1 MLFNIRLFSKVISL
15 SWLNFKLQ
23 TQLIFVAVGVV
34 SLSVSGL
41 FYSSINFIQQE
52 AIITEKKFALD
63 ISTLLAA
70 NIIPFLNEK
79 NYQEIF
85 PLCERFYKNSPNIR
99 YVALFDKAQ
108 QKIYS
113 VPFSFLDLKRSSFDF
128 NPIIKDLLEY
138 NTTKI
143 RLVSR
148 GNFLGFL
155 IVGITSNQNILTSSR
170 IIRLIILVVFL
181 ILWFTLITV
190 TFFNALTI
198 TQPIK
203 ELSQGVKSIAAGNF
217 AQTIDLFFAGE
228 LGDLIIQF
236 NEMGKKLQTYD
247 EKNIEKLMNE
257 KTKLENLVLTIADGA
272 LLLDTN
278 LRILLINSAA
288 IEIFGWKK
296 KKQLIGTN
304 LWAHLP
310 KPLQKKMYQGLEKI
324 ILTFSPTVFYGE
336 FYEFSYKYSRGP
348 KKSVRVFLRLV
359 YDSQSTN
366 KKPKGVAITIQD
378 NSKEVE
384 LEQTQKR
391 LISNISHEL
400 RTPLFNIK
408 SFIETIREYNYSLS
422 TRQKKDFLLTISN
435 ESNRLTRL
443 VNNILNISKTDAKK
457 IRLLNKVDLTKL
469 VFEVIRSYQLVSKE
483 KRIELVTNF
492 NLNSPYIQG
501 NFDFLTQVFINI
513 VGNALKFNFE
523 KGEILIRL
531 YNIKSHTTPK
541 IRVEIIDTGVG
552 IPSSFKKT
560 IFCRFV
566 RVESGIHKL
575 KGTGLGLSIVENIL
589 AEHNSQIY
597 LVTKQKVGSIFWFD
611 LNLLEVKK

>member
-52 AIITEKKFALD
+52 SIITEKKFAFD

-143 RLVSR
+143 RLVSK

-217 AQTIDLFFAGE
+217 SQTIDLFFAGE

-247 EKNIEKLMNE
+247 EKN
-257 KTKLENLVLTIADGA
+257 
-272 LLLDTN
+272 
-278 LRILLINSAA
+278 
-288 IEIFGWKK
+288 
-296 KKQLIGTN
+296 
-304 LWAHLP
+304 
-310 KPLQKKMYQGLEKI
+310 
-324 ILTFSPTVFYGE
+324 
-336 FYEFSYKYSRGP
+336 
-348 KKSVRVFLRLV
+348 
-359 YDSQSTN
+359 
-366 KKPKGVAITIQD
+366 
-378 NSKEVE
+378 
-384 LEQTQKR
+384 
-391 LISNISHEL
+391 
-400 RTPLFNIK
+400 
-408 SFIETIREYNYSLS
+408 
-422 TRQKKDFLLTISN
+422 
-435 ESNRLTRL
+435 
-443 VNNILNISKTDAKK
+443 
-457 IRLLNKVDLTKL
+457 
-469 VFEVIRSYQLVSKE
+469 
-483 KRIELVTNF
+483 
-492 NLNSPYIQG
+492 
-501 NFDFLTQVFINI
+501 
-513 VGNALKFNFE
+513 
-523 KGEILIRL
+523 
-531 YNIKSHTTPK
+531 
-541 IRVEIIDTGVG
+541 
-552 IPSSFKKT
+552 
-560 IFCRFV
+560 
-566 RVESGIHKL
+566 
-575 KGTGLGLSIVENIL
+575 
-589 AEHNSQIY
+589 
-597 LVTKQKVGSIFWFD
+597 
-611 LNLLEVKK
+611 

>member
-52 AIITEKKFALD
+52 SIITEKKFAFD

-143 RLVSR
+143 RLVSK

-310 KPLQKKMYQGLEKI
+310 KPLQKKMYQSLEKI

-359 YDSQSTN
+359 YDSNSTN

-457 IRLLNKVDLTKL
+457 IRLLDKVDLTKL

-483 KRIELVTNF
+483 KKIALVTNF
-492 NLNSPYIQG
+492 NLNSPFIKG

-531 YNIKSHTTPK
+531 YNIKSYTASK

-560 IFCRFV
+560 IFSRFV

>member
-1 MLFNIRLFSKVISL
+1 MLFNIRLFSKFISL

-23 TQLIFVAVGVV
+23 TQLILVAVGVV

-113 VPFSFLDLKRSSFDF
+113 VPFSFLDLERSSFDF

-143 RLVSR
+143 RLVSK

-217 AQTIDLFFAGE
+217 TQTIDLFFAGE

-310 KPLQKKMYQGLEKI
+310 KPLQKKMYQSLEKI

-359 YDSQSTN
+359 YDSNSTN

-457 IRLLNKVDLTKL
+457 IRLLDKVDLTKL

-483 KRIELVTNF
+483 KRIKLVTNF
-492 NLNSPYIQG
+492 NLNAPYIQG

-531 YNIKSHTTPK
+531 YNIKSYTAPK

-552 IPSSFKKT
+552 IPVSFKKT
-560 IFCRFV
+560 IFRRFV

>member
-1 MLFNIRLFSKVISL
+1 MLFNIRLFSKFISL

-23 TQLIFVAVGVV
+23 TQLILVAVGVV

-113 VPFSFLDLKRSSFDF
+113 VPFSFLDLERSSFDF

-143 RLVSR
+143 RLVSK

-217 AQTIDLFFAGE
+217 TQTIDLFFAGE

-310 KPLQKKMYQGLEKI
+310 KPLQKKMYQSLEKI

-359 YDSQSTN
+359 YDSNSTN

-457 IRLLNKVDLTKL
+457 IRLLDKVDLTKL

-483 KRIELVTNF
+483 KRIKLVTNF
-492 NLNSPYIQG
+492 NLNSPFIKG

-531 YNIKSHTTPK
+531 YNIKSYTAPK

-552 IPSSFKKT
+552 IPVSFKKT
-560 IFCRFV
+560 IFRRFV

>member
-52 AIITEKKFALD
+52 SIITEKKFAFD

-113 VPFSFLDLKRSSFDF
+113 VPFSFLDLERSSFDF

-143 RLVSR
+143 RLVSK

-217 AQTIDLFFAGE
+217 TQTIDLFFAGE

-310 KPLQKKMYQGLEKI
+310 KPLQKKMYQSLEKI

-359 YDSQSTN
+359 YDSNSTN

-457 IRLLNKVDLTKL
+457 IRLLDKVDLTKL

-483 KRIELVTNF
+483 KKIALVTNF
-492 NLNSPYIQG
+492 NLNSPFIKG

-531 YNIKSHTTPK
+531 YNIKSYTASK

>member
-52 AIITEKKFALD
+52 SIITEKKFAFD

-143 RLVSR
+143 RLVSK

-217 AQTIDLFFAGE
+217 SQTIDLFFAGE

-310 KPLQKKMYQGLEKI
+310 KPLQKKMYQSLEKI

-336 FYEFSYKYSRGP
+336 FYEFSYKSSRGP

-359 YDSQSTN
+359 YDRKSTN

-435 ESNRLTRL
+435 ESNRLARL
-443 VNNILNISKTDAKK
+443 VNNILNISKIDAKK
-457 IRLLNKVDLTKL
+457 IRLLDKVDLTKL

-483 KRIELVTNF
+483 KRIKLVTNF
-492 NLNSPYIQG
+492 NLNAPYIQG

-531 YNIKSHTTPK
+531 YNITSYTAPK

-560 IFCRFV
+560 IFSRFV

>member
-1 MLFNIRLFSKVISL
+1 MLFNIRLFSKFISL

-23 TQLIFVAVGVV
+23 TQLILVAVGVV

-52 AIITEKKFALD
+52 TLITEKRFAFD

-99 YVALFDKAQ
+99 YVVLFDKTQ
-108 QKIYS
+108 QKLYS
-113 VPFSFLDLKRSSFDF
+113 VPFSSSDLRKSSFDF
-128 NPIIKDLLEY
+128 SPNIKGLLEY

-143 RLVSR
+143 RLVSK

-155 IVGITSNQNILTSSR
+155 IVGVTSNQNVLTNSR
-170 IIRLIILVVFL
+170 VMRLIILVAFL
-181 ILWFTLITV
+181 ILWFTLVMV

-217 AQTIDLFFAGE
+217 KQTIDLFFAGE

-310 KPLQKKMYQGLEKI
+310 KPLQKKMYQSLEKI
-324 ILTFSPTVFYGE
+324 ILTLHPTLFYGE
-336 FYEFSYKYSRGP
+336 FYEFSYKYSRGS
-348 KKSVRVFLRLV
+348 KKSVRVFLRIV
-359 YDSQSTN
+359 YDTKSAN

-378 NSKEVE
+378 NSKEFE
-384 LEQTQKR
+384 LEQAQKR

-443 VNNILNISKTDAKK
+443 VNNILNIS
-457 IRLLNKVDLTKL
+457 
-469 VFEVIRSYQLVSKE
+469 
-483 KRIELVTNF
+483 
-492 NLNSPYIQG
+492 
-501 NFDFLTQVFINI
+501 
-513 VGNALKFNFE
+513 
-523 KGEILIRL
+523 
-531 YNIKSHTTPK
+531 
-541 IRVEIIDTGVG
+541 
-552 IPSSFKKT
+552 
-560 IFCRFV
+560 
-566 RVESGIHKL
+566 
-575 KGTGLGLSIVENIL
+575 
-589 AEHNSQIY
+589 
-597 LVTKQKVGSIFWFD
+597 
-611 LNLLEVKK
+611 

>member
-52 AIITEKKFALD
+52 SIITEKKFAFD

-217 AQTIDLFFAGE
+217 TQTIDLFFAGE

-336 FYEFSYKYSRGP
+336 FYEFSYKSSRGP

-359 YDSQSTN
+359 YDSNSTN

-457 IRLLNKVDLTKL
+457 IRLLDKVDLTKL

-483 KRIELVTNF
+483 KKIALVTNF
-492 NLNSPYIQG
+492 NLNSPFIKG

-531 YNIKSHTTPK
+531 YNIKSYTASK

>member
-1 MLFNIRLFSKVISL
+1 M
-15 SWLNFKLQ
+15 
-23 TQLIFVAVGVV
+23 
-34 SLSVSGL
+34 
-41 FYSSINFIQQE
+41 
-52 AIITEKKFALD
+52 
-63 ISTLLAA
+63 
-70 NIIPFLNEK
+70 
-79 NYQEIF
+79 
-85 PLCERFYKNSPNIR
+85 
-99 YVALFDKAQ
+99 
-108 QKIYS
+108 
-113 VPFSFLDLKRSSFDF
+113 
-128 NPIIKDLLEY
+128 
-138 NTTKI
+138 
-143 RLVSR
+143 
-148 GNFLGFL
+148 
-155 IVGITSNQNILTSSR
+155 
-170 IIRLIILVVFL
+170 
-181 ILWFTLITV
+181 WFTLITV

-217 AQTIDLFFAGE
+217 TQTIDLFFAGE

-310 KPLQKKMYQGLEKI
+310 KPLQKKMYQSLEKI

-359 YDSQSTN
+359 YDSNSTN

-457 IRLLNKVDLTKL
+457 IRLLDKVDLTKL

-483 KRIELVTNF
+483 KKIALVTNF
-492 NLNSPYIQG
+492 NLNSPFIKG

-531 YNIKSHTTPK
+531 YNIKSYTAPK

-552 IPSSFKKT
+552 IPVSFKKT
-560 IFCRFV
+560 IFRRFV

>member
-359 YDSQSTN
+359 YDSKSTN

>member
-52 AIITEKKFALD
+52 SIITEKKFAFD

-113 VPFSFLDLKRSSFDF
+113 VPFSFLDLERSSFDF

-143 RLVSR
+143 RLVSK

-217 AQTIDLFFAGE
+217 TQTIDLFFAGE

-359 YDSQSTN
+359 YDSNSTN

-457 IRLLNKVDLTKL
+457 IRLLDKVDLTKL

-531 YNIKSHTTPK
+531 YNIKSHTAPK

>member
-1 MLFNIRLFSKVISL
+1 MLFNIRLFSKFISL

-23 TQLIFVAVGVV
+23 TQLILVAVGVV

-113 VPFSFLDLKRSSFDF
+113 VPFSFLDLERSSFDF

-143 RLVSR
+143 RLVSK

-217 AQTIDLFFAGE
+217 TQTIDLFFAGE

-310 KPLQKKMYQGLEKI
+310 KPLQKKMYQSLEKI

-359 YDSQSTN
+359 YDSNSTN

-457 IRLLNKVDLTKL
+457 IRLLDKVDLTKL

-483 KRIELVTNF
+483 KKIALVTNF
-492 NLNSPYIQG
+492 NLNSPFIKG

-531 YNIKSHTTPK
+531 YNIKSYTAPK

-552 IPSSFKKT
+552 IPVSFKKT
-560 IFCRFV
+560 IFRRFV

>member
-1 MLFNIRLFSKVISL
+1 MLFNIRLFSKFISL

-23 TQLIFVAVGVV
+23 TQLILVAVGVV

-113 VPFSFLDLKRSSFDF
+113 VPFSFLDLERSSFDF
-128 NPIIKDLLEY
+128 KPIIKDLLEY

-143 RLVSR
+143 RLVSK

-217 AQTIDLFFAGE
+217 TQTIDLFFAGE

-310 KPLQKKMYQGLEKI
+310 KPLQKKMYQSLEKI

-359 YDSQSTN
+359 YDSNSTN

-457 IRLLNKVDLTKL
+457 IRLLDKVDLTKL

-483 KRIELVTNF
+483 KKIALVTNF
-492 NLNSPYIQG
+492 NLNSPFIKG

-531 YNIKSHTTPK
+531 YNIKSHTAPK

-560 IFCRFV
+560 IFSRFV

>member
-1 MLFNIRLFSKVISL
+1 MLFNIRLFSKFISL

-23 TQLIFVAVGVV
+23 TQLILVAVGVV

-359 YDSQSTN
+359 YDSNSTN

-483 KRIELVTNF
+483 KRIKLVTNF
-492 NLNSPYIQG
+492 NLNAPYIQG

-531 YNIKSHTTPK
+531 YNIKSHTAPK

-552 IPSSFKKT
+552 IPVSFKKT
-560 IFCRFV
+560 IFRRFV

>member
-52 AIITEKKFALD
+52 SIITEKKFAFD

-143 RLVSR
+143 RLVSK

-336 FYEFSYKYSRGP
+336 FYEFSYKSSRDP

-359 YDSQSTN
+359 YDRKSTN

-443 VNNILNISKTDAKK
+443 VNNILNISKIDAKK
-457 IRLLNKVDLTKL
+457 IRLLDKVDLTKL

-483 KRIELVTNF
+483 KRIKLVTNF
-492 NLNSPYIQG
+492 NLNAPYIQG

-531 YNIKSHTTPK
+531 YNIKSYTASK

-560 IFCRFV
+560 IFSRFV